1 MNKENEKTN
10 GIDLRDYFA
19 GIAMG
24 AYIQLDPNI
33 GDGQKEK
40 RELFAKR
47 AYLCADALLKVRE
60 ETEQA

>member
-1 MNKENEKTN
+1 MKKDVKIT

-24 AYIQLDPNI
+24 AYIQRDENI
-33 GDGQKEK
+33 IDSQKEK

-47 AYLCADALLKVRE
+47 AYLCADEMLKARE
-60 ETEQA
+60 EAEKA